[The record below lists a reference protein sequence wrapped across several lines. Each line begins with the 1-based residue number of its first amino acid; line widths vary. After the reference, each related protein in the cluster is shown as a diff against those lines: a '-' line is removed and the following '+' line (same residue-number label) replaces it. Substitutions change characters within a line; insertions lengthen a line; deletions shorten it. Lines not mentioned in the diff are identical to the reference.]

1 MSAAGSDTLAVVYDA
16 YGGPEVLKL
25 RSVPSPRPAPDEI
38 LVEVRAVSMN
48 PVDWKVRSGMLQKFF
63 PVTFPTITGRDGAGE
78 VIGAAAGADASLIG
92 KRVCFMAQRGA
103 GTWSQK
109 VALQAS
115 LAVPITRSMSYE
127 QAASLPLAGV
137 SAWVG
142 LVQTADVK
150 PGMRVLIHAA
160 AGGVGSMAVQIARLL
175 GATVFATC
183 SQQNVDFVRALGAQE
198 VFPYDQTPFEEHA
211 RDIDVVFDVIGGD
224 VHRRSYAALRR
235 GGTIVALAAA
245 PFEDQSARWGVKL
258 ATPQVASD
266 PAALTEIVGLV
277 AAGELKPCVEC
288 VLPIAD
294 FAKAHQMSE
303 TGHARGKTVL
313 VL

>member
-160 AGGVGSMAVQIARLL
+160 AGGVGSMAVQIARLR

-198 VFPYDQTPFEEHA
+198 VFPYDQNSIRRTRA
-211 RDIDVVFDVIGGD
+211 R
-224 VHRRSYAALRR
+224 YRR
-235 GGTIVALAAA
+235 GIRCHRWRCAPAKLCSAQARRHHRCARGRAIRGSKCALGR
-245 PFEDQSARWGVKL
+245 QTR
-258 ATPQVASD
+258 D
-266 PAALTEIVGLV
+266 PAGGVRSGRIDGN
-277 AAGELKPCVEC
+277 
-288 VLPIAD
+288 
-294 FAKAHQMSE
+294 
-303 TGHARGKTVL
+303 RGTCCGR
-313 VL
+313 